1 MMDALIAGRLH
12 ARPEARTSKTGKPF
26 ATAKLRAA
34 AGDGASLFVNVIAF
48 EQAAVSALLALDA
61 GDSIAIAGAMTPKV
75 WTDREGTSHPA
86 LDVVAHAVLTSYHVT
101 RKRRAMQ
108 PGDDG
113 DGENGAQGYATGNNP
128 ARVNHAVNHPAA
140 NAPERVT
147 HAVTHAVTHP
157 ARDPGAKSKDAAWRA
172 MAPAQQPPLDDGE
185 PLPF

>member
-34 AGDGASLFVNVIAF
+34 AGDGANLFVNVIAF

-108 PGDDG
+108 PEDDG
-113 DGENGAQGYATGNNP
+113 SGDIGAQGYAAGNSP
-128 ARVNHAVNHPAA
+128 T
-140 NAPERVT
+140 RVT
-147 HAVTHAVTHP
+147 DAVTRP
-157 ARDPGAKSKDAAWRA
+157 ARDPGAQPNDAAWRA
-172 MAPAQQPPLDDGE
+172 MAPAQQAPLDDGE